1 MLVVVYVSLSFAG
14 NALNA
19 ASEVAESSIDAN
31 AVSAQSNNKS
41 GQSGTPLLTNAAQKI
56 QQFSGNDPSAA
67 QAPVTDAQTRV
78 AADNAARNVARAT
91 WWGVA
96 LLVLGAII
104 SAAAGNLGYRHQLLE
119 EVLSGADAS
128 PAARVVPTRPIR
140 EEVDPIM
147 R

>member
-14 NALNA
+14 SALNA

-31 AVSAQSNNKS
+31 AVSAQSNGNP
-41 GQSGTPLLTNAAQKI
+41 GQSGTQLLTNAAQKI
-56 QQFSGNDPSAA
+56 QQYSGNDPSAS
-67 QAPVTDAQTRV
+67 QAPAADAQTRV
-78 AADNAARNVARAT
+78 AADSAARNVARAT

-119 EVLSGADAS
+119 EVLSGADTS
-128 PAARVVPTRPIR
+128 PTARVVPTRSIR

>member
-1 MLVVVYVSLSFAG
+1 
-14 NALNA
+14 
-19 ASEVAESSIDAN
+19 
-31 AVSAQSNNKS
+31 
-41 GQSGTPLLTNAAQKI
+41 LTNAAQKI
-56 QQFSGNDPSAA
+56 QQYSGNDPSAS
-67 QAPVTDAQTRV
+67 QAPAADAQTRV
-78 AADNAARNVARAT
+78 AADSAARNVARAT

-119 EVLSGADAS
+119 EVLSGADTS
-128 PAARVVPTRPIR
+128 PTARVVPTRSIR